1 MKTIT
6 LLGFSIMLLAC
17 QATAQEVPGA
27 TPEHKWLQRFVGEWE
42 TETLAKMGPD
52 QPESKGTG
60 QIKSTMLGEYWVL
73 NEMSA
78 EMGSFK
84 VSGRQT
90 IGYDKA
96 KGKYVGTWIDNM
108 SDFIWYYEGSVDK
121 SGKILT
127 LEAEGPDMSE
137 PGKMALYRDI
147 YNFVSEDEV
156 KLTSTMQG
164 PDGKWI
170 DFMTGVSKR
179 KK

>member
-1 MKTIT
+1 MKIIAICS
-6 LLGFSIMLLAC
+6 LSAMMLAGGVF
-17 QATAQEVPGA
+17 AQEMPEA
-27 TPEHKWLQRFVGEWE
+27 TPQHKWLQKFEGEWE
-42 TETLAKMGPD
+42 TETVADMGSG
-52 QPESKGTG
+52 QPKSKGTG
-60 QIKSTMLGEYWVL
+60 TIKSEMLGKFWVI
-73 NEMSA
+73 NDMTA
-78 EMGSFK
+78 EMGAFK

-96 KGKYVGTWIDNM
+96 TEKYVGTWVDSM
-108 SDFIWYYEGSVDK
+108 SDFIWQYDGSVDET
-121 SGKILT
+121 GKILT
-127 LEAEGPDMSE
+127 LEAKGPDMFQ